1 MSYNVVEEFTSIGIF
16 HDHVELFFGFNNF
29 IKLNDIWMSHFFQNL
44 DFSSN
49 SFNVFLIVNFIFFKD
64 FNSNLII

>member
-29 IKLNDIWMSHFFQNL
+29 IELNDVWMSHFLQDF
-44 DFSSN
+44 DFSRY
-49 SFNVFLIVNFIFFKD
+49 SFNVFLIVNFIFLQN
-64 FNSNLII
+64 FNGNLTI